1 MRVLP
6 RSSVLSL
13 VCASAAL
20 VGLAG
25 ASGARAAV
33 TATTPT
39 GSGAASLPQ
48 SATSG
53 PAPAPT
59 TAGPPGRHTK
69 GRWLRGVT
77 VTEYWAAPESWFVGR
92 MVSAPGLTTRHRIDW
107 LYSADGISMQGEGIG
122 LDGRLYH
129 LQDAGAGGWVTTDGI
144 ATSAAEG
151 WTGGTPYWRAGGYWR
166 NRKHQVTFPLS
177 TGGWS
182 NGRGVRYVSLR
193 QVRFALGPSAPVRP
207 LQTLAVD
214 PAVIPLGSRV
224 YVPTYRGDG
233 HGGWFVASDTG
244 GGISGRHIDVY
255 RLPPATAQDPGRFL
269 QSQRIFVVPAKR

>member
-1 MRVLP
+1 MLALR
-6 RSSVLSL
+6 RSSALTL
-13 VCASAAL
+13 VCAATAL
-20 VGLAG
+20 IGLAG
-25 ASGARAAV
+25 ASGAD
-33 TATTPT
+33 
-39 GSGAASLPQ
+39 GAAAGSTPAGPGAGAVSLPQ

-53 PAPAPT
+53 PAFGV
-59 TAGPPGRHTK
+59 AGPPGRHAK
-69 GRWLRGVT
+69 GRWLRGVM
-77 VTEYWAAPESWFVGR
+77 VTEYWAAPEAWFVGR

-129 LQDAGAGGWVTTDGI
+129 LQSPGTGGWVTTDGI

-166 NRKHQVTFPLS
+166 NRQHQVTFPLS

-207 LQTLAVD
+207 LQTIAVD
-214 PAVIPLGSRV
+214 PSVIPMGSRV
-224 YVPTYRGDG
+224 YVPAYRGDG
-233 HGGWFVASDTG
+233 HGGWFIASDTG

-269 QSQRIFVVPAKR
+269 QSQRIFVAPAKR